1 MIDTDETPGGQQ
13 VTIISVNV
21 GQPREIEWR
30 GATVR
35 TSIFKSPV
43 AGRVRV
49 IGHNLEGDAQSD
61 LTVHG
66 GPNKAVYVYPSEHY
80 ALWKA
85 ELPDTEFPWGAFGEN
100 LTTEGWSEDL
110 VYIGDRFSCGSAEFI
125 VTQPRQPCYKLGVRF
140 DRLDMVKR
148 FHRSKRCGFY
158 LAVVT
163 EGELGAGDSMTRV
176 STPRGRVSVAEAY
189 LDITG

>member
-1 MIDTDETPGGQQ
+1 M
-13 VTIISVNV
+13 TIISVNV
-21 GQPREIEWR
+21 GRPRVIEWR

-43 AGRVRV
+43 TSRVRV
-49 IGHNLEGDAQSD
+49 IGDNLEGDEQSD

-85 ELPDTEFPWGAFGEN
+85 ELPETEFPWGAFGEN
-100 LTTEGWSEDL
+100 LTTEGWLEDV
-110 VYIGDRFSCGSAEFI
+110 VYIGDRFGCGTAEFV

-148 FHRSKRCGFY
+148 FHRSGRCGFY
-158 LAVVT
+158 LAVVK
-163 EGELGAGDSMTRV
+163 EGDVGAGDRMTRV
-176 STPRGRVSVAEAY
+176 STPKGRISVAEAY
-189 LDITG
+189 QDITS

>member
-1 MIDTDETPGGQQ
+1 MIAADEKTGGRP

-21 GQPREIEWR
+21 GQPRVIEWR

-43 AGRVRV
+43 TGRVRV

-66 GPNKAVYVYPSEHY
+66 GQNKAVYVYPSEHY

-85 ELPDTEFPWGAFGEN
+85 ELPETKFPWGAFGEN
-100 LTTEGWSEDL
+100 LTTEGWHEDS
-110 VYIGDRFSCGSAEFI
+110 VYIGDRFSSGTAEFI

-140 DRLDMVKR
+140 DRLDMVRR
-148 FHRSKRCGFY
+148 FHRSGRSGFY
-158 LAVVT
+158 LAVAK
-163 EGELGAGDSMTRV
+163 EGEVGAGDAMTRL

-189 LDITG
+189 QDITG